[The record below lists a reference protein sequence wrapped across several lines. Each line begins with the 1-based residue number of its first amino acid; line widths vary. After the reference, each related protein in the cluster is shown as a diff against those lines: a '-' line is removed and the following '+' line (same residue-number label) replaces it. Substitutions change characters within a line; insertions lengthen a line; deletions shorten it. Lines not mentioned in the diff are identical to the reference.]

1 MDREKYEAIQRSL
14 GWQTTPVD
22 FAVKPYSGIRVHD
35 RLAFVSGSLAYSGG
49 EMLYRGR
56 IGETVS
62 VDDAKKSAALSVI
75 NCLDLIDQSIGLE
88 KVEAILKLTGYLS
101 CSDEFGEH
109 PVVMNAGSEVL
120 TEVFGE
126 AGKHARAA
134 LGIHTLPFGGSVE
147 VEMAVLLKQKLAEKG
162 EMQNEPRV

>member
-1 MDREKYEAIQRSL
+1 MNREKYASIQQSL
-14 GWQTTPVD
+14 GWKTTPVD
-22 FAVKPYSGIRVHD
+22 FTTKPYSGVRVHGNF
-35 RLAFVSGSLAYSGG
+35 AFVSGSLAYSGG
-49 EMLYRGR
+49 ELLYRGR

-88 KVEAILKLTGYLS
+88 KVEAVLKLTGYLS
-101 CSDEFGEH
+101 CSEEIGEH
-109 PVVMNAGSEVL
+109 PVIMNAGSEVL
-120 TEVFGE
+120 IDIFGE

-147 VEMAVLLKQKLAEKG
+147 VEMVVSLKE
-162 EMQNEPRV
+162 